1 MKLFQFDYKNEISLR
16 GKLHRIR
23 QYCEEKGASK
33 VLFHIFTDSPDKE
46 LIDGVCVV
54 LDQEMPDAEYAGC
67 STNGNISSGD
77 FSPSGVSIT
86 CMVFSCPSIHVE
98 TLQYRLTE
106 DVAIEV
112 TDALKREVKA
122 RPWVKAVEL
131 VATIRGLSMS
141 AFCDNLHDLDPSI
154 QVFGGGAFSGKLD
167 AVQACV
173 FSKKGSCMQKG
184 VAFVLYGGDDFY
196 LPCHGQHR
204 VRTGRSA
211 DL

>member
-46 LIDGVCVV
+46 LIDGVCAV

-98 TLQYRLTE
+98 TLQYRSMW
-106 DVAIEV
+106 
-112 TDALKREVKA
+112 KRCS
-122 RPWVKAVEL
+122 
-131 VATIRGLSMS
+131 TGL
-141 AFCDNLHDLDPSI
+141 
-154 QVFGGGAFSGKLD
+154 
-167 AVQACV
+167 
-173 FSKKGSCMQKG
+173 QKTW
-184 VAFVLYGGDDFY
+184 
-196 LPCHGQHR
+196 P
-204 VRTGRSA
+204 
-211 DL
+211 